1 MLTIFHRTIKWVE
14 TYWVYLALTVLMS
27 ITVLSLLPLAELP
40 PNVPGSDKLH
50 HFIAYAALMF
60 PITLGKPKHLWFI
73 ALLLVGYSGGIEL
86 LQPYVNRYGEWLD
99 LAANSGGLFMGWVMA
114 RGVLLLIPH
123 HHDRGYCDQN

>member
-1 MLTIFHRTIKWVE
+1 LFGAVAAIERHWIILT
-14 TYWVYLALTVLMS
+14 LTVLLI

-86 LQPYVNRYGEWLD
+86 LQPYVNRYGEWFD